1 MAVVG
6 EAESKVMH
14 SIQSQSEY
22 GDRGAGRFILAE
34 ISSFSRGQTER
45 RTVYASSLHFPLHG
59 YGMQA
64 IGSQLF
70 LSEIWGEGEGL
81 SSQRAELSYE
91 IKPLNINNKFS
102 YWCPAPANVRKT

>member
-14 SIQSQSEY
+14 SIQSRSEY
-22 GDRGAGRFILAE
+22 GDRGAGKFILAE
-34 ISSFSRGQTER
+34 ISSFSQGQTER

-70 LSEIWGEGEGL
+70 LSEIWGGGAIITKG
-81 SSQRAELSYE
+81 R
-91 IKPLNINNKFS
+91 IKL
-102 YWCPAPANVRKT
+102 